1 MAMVC
6 APFQCHVMSGRKYQV
21 IVVCNCTCDI
31 LKTELTDTEIGS
43 VLRRSAYTAQSWT
56 TVFCC
61 YGLEPLT
68 ELLSLPP

>member
-6 APFQCHVMSGRKYQV
+6 AHFQCHVLSGRKYQV

-31 LKTELTDTEIGS
+31 LETELTDTEIGS
-43 VLRRSAYTAQSWT
+43 VLRRSAYTAWWT
-56 TVFCC
+56 TVFCY